1 MQKCTFYPR
10 GINSTKG
17 GRKKKNQTL
26 KKRNQVVLQTA
37 VFEEQFDR
45 DRAR

>member
-10 GINSTKG
+10 GINGTKR
-17 GRKKKNQTL
+17 GRKKKG
-26 KKRNQVVLQTA
+26 KKRNQVALQTA

>member
-10 GINSTKG
+10 GINSAKR
-17 GRKKKNQTL
+17 GRKKKKGKQ
-26 KKRNQVVLQTA
+26 RNQVASQTA